1 MDEYKIYR
9 VNKFNDEII
18 QDIVAIF
25 YDKELAIDFMEYQ
38 FSLCNR
44 FALFYNGE
52 RIDFE

>member
-1 MDEYKIYR
+1 MEEYKVYR

-25 YDKELAIDFMEYQ
+25 YDKELAKDFTEYQ
-38 FSLCNR
+38 FTLGNN